1 MHSHANSPPGSQLW
15 RPNEGCTSLRSAELC
30 SKVLQ
35 ILKIF
40 FVRLYRG
47 TQVHRRL
54 MQLWRHSPSIKVLSR
69 GSFRTQHR
77 CGMTCS
83 SLIFSD
89 NFFFRLLKLCH
100 NETTTAQKKDHFP
113 YPCSIL
119 FAFKIFASWLR
130 CLRLTV
136 ISSVW
141 LGSSIRIWAS
151 AYIKDTWIQ
160 ERKSWYREKQAFNP
174 RNEKN

>member
-1 MHSHANSPPGSQLW
+1 MHRHANSPPGSQLS
-15 RPNEGCTSLRSAELC
+15 RPNEGCTSLWSAELC

-35 ILKIF
+35 ILNII
-40 FVRLYRG
+40 FVRLSRG
-47 TQVHRRL
+47 TQLHRKL
-54 MQLWRHSPSIKVLSR
+54 VQLWRHSPSTKVSR
-69 GSFRTQHR
+69 GRFRTQYH
-77 CGMTCS
+77 CGISCG
-83 SLIFSD
+83 SLLFSD
-89 NFFFRLLKLCH
+89 NFLFRLLKLRH
-100 NETTTAQKKDHFP
+100 NKTTTAQKKDHFP

-174 RNEKN
+174 WNDTN